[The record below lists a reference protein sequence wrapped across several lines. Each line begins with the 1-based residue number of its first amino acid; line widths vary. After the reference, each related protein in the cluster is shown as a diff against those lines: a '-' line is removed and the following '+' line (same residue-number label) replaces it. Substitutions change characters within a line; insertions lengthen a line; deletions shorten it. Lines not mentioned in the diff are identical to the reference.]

1 MQKISLIIL
10 RIIIILSVGL
20 SMLAGIFLLP
30 SCGTVIAE
38 AFPQLAFWQY
48 PIVAGL
54 YGMVACFLFALLQFW
69 LLLDGV
75 GRNGILAA
83 KRLKAIK
90 LSAVAF
96 AILYFFCLMPIIVL
110 AADADDA
117 PGLVLLG
124 VFLDSFPV
132 GVAAVAEILER
143 SLGK

>member
-1 MQKISLIIL
+1 MPKIPSIIL
-10 RIIIILSVGL
+10 RIIIVLSAGLSV
-20 SMLAGIFLLP
+20 LAGIFLLP
-30 SCGTVIAE
+30 KCGAAIAE
-38 AFPQLAFWQY
+38 ALPQLAFWRY

-69 LLLDGV
+69 LLLNGI
-75 GRNGILAA
+75 GRNGTLEA

-90 LSAVAF
+90 FSAVTF

-110 AADADDA
+110 AAEADDA

-124 VFLDSFPV
+124 AFLNSFPI
-132 GVAAVAEILER
+132 GVAAVAAILER